1 MSEPYPPRAESEA
14 LDSVAVFRP
23 PPPPRPSPYLR
34 LILWGLFLVF
44 SFAGL
49 GYRLYRLQILEGPGY
64 QALGERN
71 RLRVIPL
78 SAPRGL
84 LLDRQGRPLVWND
97 PAFRVLVIPGDLPE
111 DPARREAIFRQLSQA
126 TNSTNDTN
134 EGTNAIRAPI
144 RDIRSIRD
152 RIEAAAREA
161 PFQPL
166 VLKEPVDREVA
177 FRLMEEGERL
187 PGVRVEPVLQRR
199 YPTGALTAHVVGF
212 VGRIPAEQAAR
223 YRAEGYDPATDQ
235 VGLSGLEYALESWL
249 RGVKGA
255 RYVEEDALGRP
266 VRVLA
271 EIPPQAGARIT
282 LTLDLDLQAAAR
294 AALQAKLDELNRIAG
309 REITRRGV
317 AIVMRPTTGEILAM
331 VSLPD
336 YDNNLFVGPDLPQAY
351 PRLLEDPF
359 GPLLNHA
366 IASQFAPGSS
376 FKPIVAAA
384 ALQEGVITPRT
395 QLFDPGE
402 IVIPNRYFPND
413 PGLAQRFF
421 CWLRSGH
428 GWQNVVDALANSC
441 NVFFYKVA
449 GGYDVPGE
457 PAFEGLGIERLV
469 RYMHAFGLGQPTG
482 IELPGE
488 AAGQVPDPEWKRRT
502 FGETWSTGDTYNLG
516 IGQGYLLVTPLQLIN
531 AVSAIANGGTLYRP
545 TLVRE
550 IADARG
556 NPLRSFRPE
565 IIGRLPI
572 APEHLAIV
580 REGMVAAVERGTATR
595 AQIPGIRIAGKTGTA
610 EFCDDLAFRMGF
622 CQGRR
627 LPSHAWFVAFAPA
640 EAPEVAV
647 LVFIW
652 NGGEGSQ
659 NAAPVARQI
668 LEAYFR
674 R

>member
-1 MSEPYPPRAESEA
+1 MSEPYPSRLEPEA

-23 PPPPRPSPYLR
+23 PPPPRPSPTFR
-34 LILWGLFLVF
+34 LLLWGFFLFLAF
-44 SFAGL
+44 LGL
-49 GYRLYRLQILEGPGY
+49 GYRLYVLQIREAPRY
-64 QALGERN
+64 QALGERS

-78 SAPRGL
+78 EAPRGIL
-84 LLDRQGRPLVWND
+84 WDRQGRPLVRNE
-97 PAFRVLVIPGDLPE
+97 PAFRILVVPGDLPE
-111 DPARREAIFRQLSQA
+111 EPEEREVILRRLSAWLGIPLEREEASTRGQRREGLR
-126 TNSTNDTN
+126 
-134 EGTNAIRAPI
+134 E
-144 RDIRSIRD
+144 

-161 PFQPL
+161 PFRPL
-166 VLKEPVDREVA
+166 VLKEPVDRELA
-177 FRLMEEGERL
+177 FRLMEESVRM
-187 PGVRVEPVLQRR
+187 PGVRVEPFLERR
-199 YPTGALTAHVVGF
+199 YPSGALTAHVVGF
-212 VGRIPAEQAAR
+212 IGRIPAEQVGR
-223 YRAEGYDPATDQ
+223 YQAEGYDPATDR
-235 VGLSGLEYALESWL
+235 VGLSGLEYALEPWL

-255 RYVEEDALGRP
+255 RYVEEDARGRP
-266 VRVLA
+266 VRVRA
-271 EIPPQAGARIT
+271 EIPPQPGAQVT

-317 AIVMRPTTGEILAM
+317 ALVMRPATGEILAM

-336 YDNNLFVGPDLPQAY
+336 YDNNVFVSPDLPQAY

-366 IASQFAPGSS
+366 VASQFAPGSS

-395 QLFDPGE
+395 RLFDPGE
-402 IVIPNRYFPND
+402 ILIPNRYYPND
-413 PGLAQRFF
+413 PGMAQRFF

-428 GWQNVVDALANSC
+428 GWQDVVDALANSC

-457 PAFEGLGIERLV
+457 PVFEGLGIERLV
-469 RYMHAFGLGQPTG
+469 RYMRAFGLGQPTG
-482 IELPGE
+482 VELPGE

-516 IGQGYLLVTPLQLIN
+516 IGQGYLLVTPLQLLNAIN
-531 AVSAIANGGTLYRP
+531 AIANGGTLYRP
-545 TLVRE
+545 LLVRE
-550 IADARG
+550 IADIQG
-556 NPLRSFRPE
+556 NIIRSFQPE
-565 IIGRLPI
+565 VIGRLPI
-572 APEHLAIV
+572 APEHLAVV
-580 REGMVAAVERGTATR
+580 REGMVAAVERGTAVR
-595 AQIPGIRIAGKTGTA
+595 AQIPGIRVAGKTGTA
-610 EFCDDLAFRMGF
+610 EFCDDLALRMGL
-622 CQGRR
+622 CAGRR
-627 LPSHAWFVAFAPA
+627 LPSHAWFIAFAPA
-640 EAPEVAV
+640 EAPEVSV

>member
-1 MSEPYPPRAESEA
+1 MSEPYPPREAEA
-14 LDSVAVFRP
+14 LDSVAVFRSP
-23 PPPPRPSPYLR
+23 PPPPPSPHLR
-34 LILWGLFLVF
+34 LILWALVIALG
-44 SFAGL
+44 FAGL
-49 GYRLYRLQILEGPGY
+49 GYRLYRLQIVEGPGY
-64 QALGERN
+64 RALGERN

-78 SAPRGL
+78 EAPRGI
-84 LLDRQGRPLVWND
+84 LLDRQGRPLVQND
-97 PAFRVLVIPGDLPE
+97 PAFRVLVTPGDLPE
-111 DPARREAIFRQLSQA
+111 DPAQREAIFQQLSRWLGIPVESGGASAQ
-126 TNSTNDTN
+126 
-134 EGTNAIRAPI
+134 GQGGPGIRE
-144 RDIRSIRD
+144 
-152 RIEAAAREA
+152 RIQAAAREA
-161 PFQPL
+161 PFRPL
-166 VLKEPVDREVA
+166 VLKEPVDREIA
-177 FRLMEEGERL
+177 FRLMEESSRL
-187 PGVRVEPVLQRR
+187 PGVQVELVLQRR
-199 YPTGALTAHVVGF
+199 YPTGPLTAHVVGF

-223 YRAEGYDPATDQ
+223 YQAQGYDPAVDR
-235 VGLSGLEYALESWL
+235 VGLSGLEYALEPWL
-249 RGVKGA
+249 RGTKGA
-255 RYVEEDALGRP
+255 RYVEEDARGRP

-282 LTLDLDLQAAAR
+282 LTLDLELQAAAR
-294 AALQAKLDELNRIAG
+294 AALQAKLEELNRIAG

-317 AIVMRPTTGEILAM
+317 VLAMRPTTGEILAM

-336 YDNNLFVGPDLPQAY
+336 YDNNWFVSPDLPQAY
-351 PRLLEDPF
+351 SRLVEDPF
-359 GPLLNHA
+359 APLLNHA

-395 QLFDPGE
+395 RLFDPGE

-413 PGLAQRFF
+413 PGLAQHFF

-428 GWQNVVDALANSC
+428 GWQDVVDALANSC

-457 PAFEGLGIERLV
+457 PVFEGLGIERLV
-469 RYMHAFGLGQPTG
+469 RYMHAFGLGRPTG

-488 AAGQVPDPEWKRRT
+488 AAGQVPDPEWKRKT

-516 IGQGYLLVTPLQLIN
+516 IGQGYLLVTPLQLLN
-531 AVSAIANGGTLYRP
+531 AISAIANGGTLYRP

-550 IADARG
+550 IAGPDG
-556 NPLRSFRPE
+556 NLLKAFQPE
-565 IIGRLPI
+565 VMGRLPI
-572 APEHLAIV
+572 APEHLTVV
-580 REGMVAAVERGTATR
+580 RDGMVAAVERGTAVR

-610 EFCDDLAFRMGF
+610 EFCDDLALRMGL
-622 CQGRR
+622 CSGRR

-640 EAPEVAV
+640 EAPEIAI

-659 NAAPVARQI
+659 NAAPVAREV

>member
-34 LILWGLFLVF
+34 LILWGLWIALA
-44 SFAGL
+44 FAGL
-49 GYRLYRLQILEGPGY
+49 GYRLYQLQILEGPGY

-78 SAPRGL
+78 EAPRGL
-84 LLDRQGRPLVWND
+84 LLDRHGRPLVQND
-97 PAFRVLVIPGDLPE
+97 PAFRVLVIPGELPE
-111 DPARREAIFRQLSQA
+111 EPSHREAIFHQLSQWLGIPE
-126 TNSTNDTN
+126 
-134 EGTNAIRAPI
+134 EGSGASAHGQGSPG
-144 RDIRSIRD
+144 IRD

-161 PFQPL
+161 PFRPL

-177 FRLMEEGERL
+177 FRLMEEEARL
-187 PGVRVEPVLQRR
+187 PGVRVELILQRR
-199 YPTGALTAHVVGF
+199 YPTGVLTAHVVGF

-223 YRAEGYDPATDQ
+223 YQAEGYDPAVDR

-266 VRVLA
+266 VRTLA

-282 LTLDLDLQAAAR
+282 LTLDLDLQKAAR
-294 AALQAKLDELNRIAG
+294 AALQAKVEELNRIAG
-309 REITRRGV
+309 REITRRAV
-317 AIVMRPTTGEILAM
+317 ALVMRPTTGEILAM

-336 YDNNLFVGPDLPQAY
+336 YDNNLFVSPDLPQVY

-366 IASQFAPGSS
+366 VASQFAPGSS

-413 PGLAQRFF
+413 PGLAQHFF

-469 RYMHAFGLGQPTG
+469 RYMRAFGLGQPTG

-531 AVSAIANGGTLYRP
+531 AVSAIANGGILYRP

-550 IADARG
+550 IADTQG
-556 NPLRSFRPE
+556 HLLRSFQPE
-565 IIGRLPI
+565 ILGRLPI
-572 APEHLAIV
+572 APEHLAVV
-580 REGMVAAVERGTATR
+580 REGMVAAVERGTAVR
-595 AQIPGIRIAGKTGTA
+595 AQVPGIRVAGKTGTA
-610 EFCDDLAFRMGF
+610 EFCDDLAFRMGL
-622 CQGRR
+622 CSGRR

-668 LEAYFR
+668 LEAYFQR
-674 R
+674 

>member
-1 MSEPYPPRAESEA
+1 MSEPYPSRAEPEA
-14 LDSVAVFRP
+14 LDGVAVFRP
-23 PPPPRPSPYLR
+23 PPPPRPSPHFR
-34 LILWGLFLVF
+34 LILWALGIALAFV
-44 SFAGL
+44 GL
-49 GYRLYRLQILEGPGY
+49 GERLYRLQIVEGTGY

-78 SAPRGL
+78 AAPRGL
-84 LLDRQGRPLVWND
+84 LLDRQGRPLVQND
-97 PAFRVLVIPGDLPE
+97 PTFRVLVIPGDLPD
-111 DPARREAIFRQLSQA
+111 DPDRREAIYRQLSQWLGMPLTGGGA
-126 TNSTNDTN
+126 SAQGA
-134 EGTNAIRAPI
+134 EGEGLRE
-144 RDIRSIRD
+144 

-161 PFQPL
+161 PFRPL
-166 VLKEPVDREVA
+166 VLKEPIPPDLA
-177 FRLMEEGERL
+177 FRLMEESDRL

-223 YRAEGYDPATDQ
+223 YQAEGYDPATDR
-235 VGLSGLEYALESWL
+235 VGLSGLEYALEPWL

-266 VRVLA
+266 VRVRA
-271 EIPPQAGARIT
+271 EIPPQAGARVT

-294 AALQAKLDELNRIAG
+294 AALQAKLDELNRLAG
-309 REITRRGV
+309 REVTRRAV

-336 YDNNLFVGPDLPQAY
+336 YDNNAFVGPDLPQVY

-366 IASQFAPGSS
+366 VASQFAPGSS

-421 CWLRSGH
+421 CWLRTGH

-457 PAFEGLGIERLV
+457 PPFEGLGIERLV
-469 RYMHAFGLGQPTG
+469 RYMQAFGLGRPTG

-516 IGQGYLLVTPLQLIN
+516 IGQGYLLVTPLQLLN
-531 AVSAIANGGTLYRP
+531 AISAIANGGTLYRP

-550 IADARG
+550 IADAQG
-556 NPLRSFRPE
+556 NRIRSFQPE
-565 IIGRLPI
+565 VLGRLPV
-572 APEHLAIV
+572 APEHLAVV

-610 EFCDDLAFRMGF
+610 EFCDDLAFRMRL
-622 CQGRR
+622 CPGRK
-627 LPSHAWFVAFAPA
+627 LPTHAWFVAFAPA

-668 LEAYFR
+668 LEAYFHR
-674 R
+674 

>member
-1 MSEPYPPRAESEA
+1 MIEPYPLCPESEA
-14 LDSVAVFRP
+14 LDSVAAFRP
-23 PPPPRPSPYLR
+23 PPPPRPSPHLR
-34 LILWGLFLVF
+34 LLLWGLGILLAFV
-44 SFAGL
+44 GL
-49 GYRLYRLQILEGPGY
+49 GYRLYQLQIVEGSRY
-64 QALGERN
+64 RALGERN

-78 SAPRGL
+78 EAPRGL
-84 LLDRQGRPLVWND
+84 LLDRSGRPLVRNE
-97 PAFRVLVIPGDLPE
+97 PAFRVLVTPGDLPK
-111 DPARREAIFRQLSQA
+111 DPDQREAILRQLSQWLGMPL
-126 TNSTNDTN
+126 
-134 EGTNAIRAPI
+134 EGGGASAHGPGGPGIRE
-144 RDIRSIRD
+144 

-161 PFQPL
+161 PFRPL

-177 FRLMEEGERL
+177 FRLMEEAQRL
-187 PGVRVEPVLQRR
+187 PGIRAEPILQRR

-212 VGRIPAEQAAR
+212 VGPIPAEQVAR
-223 YRAEGYDPATDQ
+223 YEGQGYDPATDR
-235 VGLSGLEYALESWL
+235 VGLTGLEYTLEPWL
-249 RGVKGA
+249 RGTKGA

-271 EIPPQAGARIT
+271 EIPPQPGARIT

-294 AALQAKLDELNRIAG
+294 AALQSKLEELNRIAG
-309 REITRRGV
+309 REVTRRGV

-331 VSLPD
+331 ASLPD
-336 YDNNLFVGPDLPQAY
+336 YDNNLFVSPDLPQAY

-359 GPLLNHA
+359 RPLLNHA
-366 IASQFAPGSS
+366 VASQFAPGSS

-395 QLFDPGE
+395 RLFDPGE

-428 GWQNVVDALANSC
+428 GWQDVVDALANSC

-469 RYMHAFGLGQPTG
+469 RYMRAFGLGRPTG

-488 AAGQVPDPEWKRRT
+488 AAGQVPDPEWKRWT

-516 IGQGYLLVTPLQLIN
+516 IGQGYLLVSPLQLLN

-550 IADARG
+550 IADAQG
-556 NPLRSFRPE
+556 NLLKPFQPE
-565 IIGRLPI
+565 IIGRLPV
-572 APEHLAIV
+572 APEHLAVV
-580 REGMVAAVERGTATR
+580 REGMVAAVERGTAVR

-610 EFCDDLAFRMGF
+610 EFCDDLALRMRL
-622 CQGRR
+622 CPSRR
-627 LPSHAWFVAFAPA
+627 LPTHAWFVAFAPA

>member
-1 MSEPYPPRAESEA
+1 MSEPYPLRSESEA

-23 PPPPRPSPYLR
+23 PPPPRPSSHLR
-34 LILWGLFLVF
+34 LALWGLFIVLAF
-44 SFAGL
+44 IGF

-64 QALGERN
+64 RALGERY

-78 SAPRGL
+78 EAPRGL
-84 LLDRQGRPLVWND
+84 LMDRQGRPLVRNE
-97 PAFRVLVIPGDLPE
+97 PAFRVLVTPGYLPD
-111 DPARREAIFRQLSQA
+111 DPARREAIFRYLSRWLGMPL
-126 TNSTNDTN
+126 
-134 EGTNAIRAPI
+134 EGGEASAQGQGGTGLRE
-144 RDIRSIRD
+144 

-161 PFQPL
+161 PFRSL
-166 VLKEPVDREVA
+166 VLKEPVDREIA
-177 FRLMEEGERL
+177 FRLMEEAQRL
-187 PGVRVEPVLQRR
+187 PGIRVEPILERR

-212 VGRIPAEQAAR
+212 IGRIPAEQAAR
-223 YRAEGYDPATDQ
+223 YQAEGYDPAIDR
-235 VGLSGLEYALESWL
+235 VGLSGLEYALEPWL
-249 RGVKGA
+249 RGTKGA

-266 VRVLA
+266 VRVQA
-271 EIPPQAGARIT
+271 EIPPQPGARIT

-309 REITRRGV
+309 REVTRRGV
-317 AIVMRPTTGEILAM
+317 AVVMRPTTGEILAM

-336 YDNNLFVGPDLPQAY
+336 YDNNWFVSPDLPRVYA
-351 PRLLEDPF
+351 RLVEDPF

-366 IASQFAPGSS
+366 IASQFPPGSS

-413 PGLAQRFF
+413 PGLAQHFF

-457 PAFEGLGIERLV
+457 PIFEGLGIERLV
-469 RYMHAFGLGQPTG
+469 RYMRAFGLGRPTG

-488 AAGQVPDPEWKRRT
+488 ATGQVPDPEWKRKV

-516 IGQGYLLVTPLQLIN
+516 IGQGYLLVTPLQLLN
-531 AVSAIANGGTLYRP
+531 AISAIANGGTLYRP

-550 IADARG
+550 IADAQG
-556 NPLRSFRPE
+556 NLVKSFRPE
-565 IIGRLPI
+565 IIGRLPV
-572 APEHLAIV
+572 APEHLAVV
-580 REGMVAAVERGTATR
+580 REGMVAAVERGTAVR

-610 EFCDDLAFRMGF
+610 EFCDDLAFRMGL
-622 CQGRR
+622 CAGRR

-640 EAPEVAV
+640 DAPEVAV

-659 NAAPVARQI
+659 HAAPVAREI

>member
-1 MSEPYPPRAESEA
+1 
-14 LDSVAVFRP
+14 V
-23 PPPPRPSPYLR
+23 
-34 LILWGLFLVF
+34 
-44 SFAGL
+44 
-49 GYRLYRLQILEGPGY
+49 
-64 QALGERN
+64 RN
-71 RLRVIPL
+71 E
-78 SAPRGL
+78 
-84 LLDRQGRPLVWND
+84 
-97 PAFRVLVIPGDLPE
+97 PAFRILVVPGDLPE
-111 DPARREAIFRQLSQA
+111 EPEEREAILRRLSAWLGIPLEREEASARGQRR
-126 TNSTNDTN
+126 
-134 EGTNAIRAPI
+134 EGLRE
-144 RDIRSIRD
+144 

-161 PFQPL
+161 PFRPL
-166 VLKEPVDREVA
+166 VLKEPVDRELA
-177 FRLMEEGERL
+177 FRLMEESVRM
-187 PGVRVEPVLQRR
+187 PGVRVEPFLERR
-199 YPTGALTAHVVGF
+199 YPSGALTAHVVGF
-212 VGRIPAEQAAR
+212 IGRIPAEQVGR
-223 YRAEGYDPATDQ
+223 YQAEGYDPATDR
-235 VGLSGLEYALESWL
+235 VGLSGLEYALEPWL

-255 RYVEEDALGRP
+255 RYVEEDARGRP
-266 VRVLA
+266 VRVRA
-271 EIPPQAGARIT
+271 EIPPQPGAQVT

-317 AIVMRPTTGEILAM
+317 ALVMRPATGEILAM

-336 YDNNLFVGPDLPQAY
+336 YDNNVFVSPDLPQAY

-366 IASQFAPGSS
+366 VASQFAPGSS

-395 QLFDPGE
+395 RLFDPGE
-402 IVIPNRYFPND
+402 ILIPNRYYPND
-413 PGLAQRFF
+413 PGMAQRFF

-428 GWQNVVDALANSC
+428 GWQDVVDALANSC

-457 PAFEGLGIERLV
+457 PVFEGLGIERLV
-469 RYMHAFGLGQPTG
+469 RYMRAFGLGQPTG
-482 IELPGE
+482 VELPGE

-516 IGQGYLLVTPLQLIN
+516 IGQGYLLVTPLQLLNAIN
-531 AVSAIANGGTLYRP
+531 AIANGGTLYRP
-545 TLVRE
+545 LLVRE
-550 IADARG
+550 IADIQG
-556 NPLRSFRPE
+556 NIIRSFQPE
-565 IIGRLPI
+565 VIGRLPI
-572 APEHLAIV
+572 APEHLAVV
-580 REGMVAAVERGTATR
+580 REGMVAAVERGTAVR
-595 AQIPGIRIAGKTGTA
+595 AQIPGIRVAGKTGTA
-610 EFCDDLAFRMGF
+610 EFCDDLALRMGL
-622 CQGRR
+622 CAGRR

-640 EAPEVAV
+640 EAPEVSV

>member
-1 MSEPYPPRAESEA
+1 MIEPYPSHPESGT
-14 LDSVAVFRP
+14 LDSVAAFRP
-23 PPPPRPSPYLR
+23 PPPPRPSPHLR
-34 LILWGLFLVF
+34 LLLWGLGVLLAFV
-44 SFAGL
+44 GL
-49 GYRLYRLQILEGPGY
+49 GYRLYQLQIVEGSRY
-64 QALGERN
+64 RALGERN

-78 SAPRGL
+78 EAPRGL
-84 LLDRQGRPLVWND
+84 LLDRSGRPLVRNE
-97 PAFRVLVIPGDLPE
+97 PTFRVLVTPGDLPQ
-111 DPARREAIFRQLSQA
+111 DPDQREAILRQLSRWLGMPLE
-126 TNSTNDTN
+126 
-134 EGTNAIRAPI
+134 EGSASAQGPGGPG
-144 RDIRSIRD
+144 IRD

-161 PFQPL
+161 PFRPL

-177 FRLMEEGERL
+177 FRLMEEAQRL
-187 PGVRVEPVLQRR
+187 PGIRAEPILQRR
-199 YPTGALTAHVVGF
+199 YPTGPLTAHVVGF
-212 VGRIPAEQAAR
+212 VGPIPAEQVAR
-223 YRAEGYDPATDQ
+223 YEGQGYNPATDR
-235 VGLSGLEYALESWL
+235 VGLTGLEYTLEPWL
-249 RGVKGA
+249 RGTKGA

-271 EIPPQAGARIT
+271 EIPPQPGARIT

-294 AALQAKLDELNRIAG
+294 AALQGKLEELNRIAG
-309 REITRRGV
+309 REVTRRGV

-336 YDNNLFVGPDLPQAY
+336 YDNNLFVSPDLPQAY

-395 QLFDPGE
+395 RLFDPGE

-428 GWQNVVDALANSC
+428 GWQDVVDALANSC

-449 GGYDVPGE
+449 GGYNVPGE
-457 PAFEGLGIERLV
+457 PTFEGLGIERLV
-469 RYMHAFGLGQPTG
+469 RYMRAFGLGQPTG

-488 AAGQVPDPEWKRRT
+488 AAGQLPDPEWKRRT

-516 IGQGYLLVTPLQLIN
+516 IGQGYLLVTPLQLLN
-531 AVSAIANGGTLYRP
+531 AVSAIANGGILYRP

-550 IADARG
+550 IADAQG
-556 NPLRSFRPE
+556 HLLKSFQPE
-565 IIGRLPI
+565 VIGRLPV
-572 APEHLAIV
+572 APEHLAVV
-580 REGMVAAVERGTATR
+580 REGMVAAVERGTAVR
-595 AQIPGIRIAGKTGTA
+595 AQIPGIRVAGKTGTA
-610 EFCDDLAFRMGF
+610 EFCDDLALRM
-622 CQGRR
+622 R
-627 LPSHAWFVAFAPA
+627 LCSSRQLPTHAWFVAFAPA

>member
-23 PPPPRPSPYLR
+23 PPPPRPSPHLR
-34 LILWGLFLVF
+34 LILWGLSIVLA
-44 SFAGL
+44 FAGL

-78 SAPRGL
+78 EAPRGL
-84 LLDRQGRPLVWND
+84 LLDRQGRPLVQND
-97 PAFRVLVIPGDLPE
+97 PTFRVLVVPGDLPE
-111 DPARREAIFRQLSQA
+111 DPAQREAIFQQLSQWLGLPVEGSGA
-126 TNSTNDTN
+126 STQ
-134 EGTNAIRAPI
+134 GQSGPG
-144 RDIRSIRD
+144 IRD

-161 PFQPL
+161 PFRPL
-166 VLKEPVDREVA
+166 VLKEPVDQEVA
-177 FRLMEEGERL
+177 FRLMEEGARL

-199 YPTGALTAHVVGF
+199 YPTGALTAHLVGF

-223 YRAEGYDPATDQ
+223 YQAEGYDPATDR
-235 VGLSGLEYALESWL
+235 VGLSGLEYALEAWL

-282 LTLDLDLQAAAR
+282 LTLDLDLQAVAR

-336 YDNNLFVGPDLPQAY
+336 YDNNLFVSPELPQVY

-359 GPLLNHA
+359 GPLLNYA
-366 IASQFAPGSS
+366 VAAQFAPGSV

-413 PGLAQRFF
+413 RGLAQHFF

-449 GGYDVPGE
+449 GGYEVPGE
-457 PAFEGLGIERLV
+457 PVFEGLGIERLA
-469 RYMHAFGLGQPTG
+469 RYIRAFGMGQPTG

-516 IGQGYLLVTPLQLIN
+516 IGQGYLLVTPLQLIR
-531 AVSAIANGGTLYRP
+531 AISAIANGGTLYRP

-550 IADARG
+550 IADAQG
-556 NPLRSFRPE
+556 SLIRSFQPE
-565 IIGRLPI
+565 VVGRLPV
-572 APEHLAIV
+572 APEHLAVV
-580 REGMVAAVERGTATR
+580 REGMVAAVERGTAVR
-595 AQIPGIRIAGKTGTA
+595 AQIPGIRVAGKTGTA
-610 EFCDDLAFRMGF
+610 EFCDDLALRMGL